1 MSEVSTKLRNSI
13 RLLGNS
19 LGDTI
24 IEQEGHAVFEL
35 EEEIRKFA
43 KAWRTGE
50 LTSPQKLKALLPE
63 LLKDMHRV
71 QAVLKAFTTY
81 FQLIN
86 LAEEQERVRVL
97 RDRQR
102 HATLDAPMRESI
114 AQAVRRLREEGLTA
128 DDVRTLLRDLLIMPV
143 LTAHPTESKRR
154 TIQNKLRS
162 IGHIIDEL
170 DRSDLLPKRRT
181 RLLEELREDIV
192 VLWQSDETRDRRPT
206 VMDEV
211 RNGMY
216 YFESPLLQLVPEIYR
231 ELETNL
237 REVYQGE
244 TFELPNFLRYG
255 SWIGG
260 DRDGNPFV
268 TIPVSEQ
275 AIRLQKDTALHFYSK
290 VLDELDNHLT
300 SATTRVGFSAELLH
314 SIEADLALVPAEER
328 EQLDWFRLEPY
339 RQKIILMYR
348 RLLATLDENRLPWS
362 EREAHPR
369 AYRNATQF
377 LNDLRLIETSLRAN
391 KGGRLADG
399 HLADLILCVQIF
411 GFHLATLDI
420 RQHAERHRSAVAEVM
435 QRYQLAQNYLEL
447 SETGKVA
454 LLRQEVLNPRPLTAR
469 LDFAEETNQ
478 TLELF
483 RFIRHAHEQVDP
495 QVIQTYIISMTTGV
509 SNLLEVLLMA
519 KDAGLFGKI
528 DISPLFETIED
539 LRAAPEIMTQLF
551 EDPIYREHLQ
561 QRGYHQQIMI
571 GYSDSNKDGGF
582 LRSTWMLY
590 RAQRSLAQ
598 VCDEHGIKL
607 TLFHGRGG
615 TLGRGGGPANRAILA
630 QPPESVRGRIK
641 ITEQGEVISNRYD
654 NPEVARR
661 HLEQLVHAVL
671 LTSGHRPRYSQE
683 NRWATIMDEISQS
696 AFEKYRSLVEHPRF
710 ITYFTD
716 TTPIAHIDRMNIG
729 SRPARR
735 KATQSI
741 FDLRAI
747 PWVFAWTQSRV
758 NLTSWYGVGTA
769 LERWVNGE
777 GEANSTEFE
786 IRNVETDN
794 PQSATRNPQS
804 SDPNERLEILREMY
818 KKWPFFRTML
828 GNLQVGM
835 SKADMHIALL
845 YADLTDEETRNIIFN
860 DILEEFARTEQ
871 MILQITGESE
881 LLDNEPWL
889 QRSIKLRN
897 PYVDPLNY
905 IQVALMER
913 MRQESDPEL
922 LEKMQAA
929 VLLSVNGV
937 AAGLQNV
944 G

>member
-1 MSEVSTKLRNSI
+1 MSEVSSKLRNTI

-24 IEQEGHAVFEL
+24 IEQEGREIFEL

-50 LTSPQKLKALLPE
+50 LHSPQKLRALLPQ
-63 LLKDMHRV
+63 LLKDSHRV
-71 QAVLKAFTTY
+71 QAVLKSFTTY
-81 FQLIN
+81 FQLVN

-102 HATLDAPMRESI
+102 HATVDAPMRESI
-114 AQAVRRLREEGLTA
+114 AQGVRRLREEGLSA

-170 DRSDLLPKRRT
+170 DRGDLLPKRRHE
-181 RLLEELREDIV
+181 LFEELREDVV

-231 ELETNL
+231 ELEENL
-237 REVYQGE
+237 RETYHGE
-244 TFELPNFLRYG
+244 TFEIPNFLRYG

-260 DRDGNPFV
+260 DRDGNPYV
-268 TIPVSEQ
+268 TVPVSEQ
-275 AIRLQKDTALHFYSK
+275 AIRLQKETALNFYST

-300 SATTRVGFSAELLH
+300 SATTRVGFSPELLQ
-314 SIEADLALVPAEER
+314 SIEHDLALVPAEER
-328 EQLDWFRLEPY
+328 EKLDWFRLEPY
-339 RQKIILMYR
+339 RQKIILMFR
-348 RLLATLDENRLPWS
+348 RLQATREENRLAWA
-362 EREAHPR
+362 ERVPNPR
-369 AYRNATQF
+369 AYRNADQF
-377 LNDLRLIETSLRAN
+377 LHDLRLISASLTAN
-391 KGGRLADG
+391 KGSRLANGRLAD
-399 HLADLILCVQIF
+399 LMRSVTIF

-420 RQHAERHRSAVAEVM
+420 RQHAERHRSAVGEVM
-435 QRYQLAQNYLEL
+435 ERYHLAQSYSRL
-447 SETGKVA
+447 SEDEKVE
-454 LLRQEVLNPRPLTAR
+454 LLRQEIVNPRPLTAQ
-469 LDFAEETNQ
+469 LNFSEETNQ

-519 KDAGLFGKI
+519 KDAGIFGKI

-539 LRAAPEIMTQLF
+539 LRAAPEIMTRLF
-551 EDPIYREHLQ
+551 NDPVYQEHFQ
-561 QRGYHQQIMI
+561 QRGYQQQIMI

-590 RAQRSLAQ
+590 RAQRALAK
-598 VCDEHGIKL
+598 VCDEQGIKL

-671 LTSGHRPRYSQE
+671 LTTGHRPRYALE
-683 NRWATIMDEISQS
+683 NAWSLIMDTMSQT
-696 AFEKYRSLVEHPRF
+696 AFDKYRSLVEHPRF
-710 ITYFTD
+710 LTYFQD

-769 LERWVNGE
+769 LEQWVNGAVAS
-777 GEANSTEFE
+777 GESSQSP
-786 IRNVETDN
+786 N
-794 PQSATRNPQS
+794 PQTQTSE
-804 SDPNERLEILREMY
+804 ERMQTLREMHTN
-818 KKWPFFRTML
+818 WPFFRTML
-828 GNLQVGM
+828 GNVQVGM
-835 SKADMHIALL
+835 SKADMHIAML
-845 YADLTDEETRNIIFN
+845 YADLTDAETRKTIFE
-860 DILEEFARTEQ
+860 DILEEFARTEK
-871 MILQITGESE
+871 MILAITGQSE

-905 IQVALMER
+905 IQVALMEQ
-913 MRQESDPEL
+913 MRNERDPEM